1 MEQNNRLT
9 VADPARQP
17 AAPTL
22 GVTLT
27 VVAVFLATYTVYY
40 VIFVDRIDYSLRA
53 ALRHFEFVRHLRD
66 WLQSFF

>member
-1 MEQNNRLT
+1 MEQNNPLT
-9 VADPARQP
+9 ASDPARQP
-17 AAPTL
+17 GTPTL

-27 VVAVFLATYTVYY
+27 VVGLFLATYTIYY

-53 ALRHFEFVRHLRD
+53 ALRHFEFIRHLRD